1 MLISIITINYNHL
14 AGLKKTMQSVL
25 EQTYSKIEY
34 IIIDGG
40 STDGSKEYIESKDK
54 NLAYWVSEPDKG
66 IYHAMNKGID
76 QATGDYVLF
85 LNSGDW
91 LVGAEI
97 VDVISKNFGDCDILF
112 GNLIKVSIN
121 QKQLI
126 DKGPQ
131 SSNLTLNNF
140 FVGTLNHPST
150 FIKRDLFKKYGK
162 YDESLKIVS
171 DWKFFLIAIG
181 LNDSVVKYLDTEIS
195 YFDMTGLSNSNLKAR
210 KDERDLVLKSLLP
223 LRIYNDYNN
232 FKNLSKI
239 LKNPRVQSLMK
250 LEKFASLRKVNA
262 VWFKFL
268 LLFVKV
274 KN

>member
-1 MLISIITINYNHL
+1 
-14 AGLKKTMQSVL
+14 MQSVL

-85 LNSGDW
+85 LNSGDR